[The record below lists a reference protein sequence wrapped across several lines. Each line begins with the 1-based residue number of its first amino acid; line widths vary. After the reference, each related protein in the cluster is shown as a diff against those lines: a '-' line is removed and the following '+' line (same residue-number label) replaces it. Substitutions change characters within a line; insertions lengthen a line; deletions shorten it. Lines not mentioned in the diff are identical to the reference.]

1 MILHNMVNFIIIL
14 LINVLSQSKWNIYH
28 YLDVLIILKIIII
41 LFKFLIILSKIYVNN
56 YVFIINKCIKLMVLL
71 LKDRNV

>member
-1 MILHNMVNFIIIL
+1 MVNFIIIL
-14 LINVLSQSKWNIYH
+14 LINVLSQNKWNIYH

-41 LFKFLIILSKIYVNN
+41 LFKFLIILFKIYVNN

-71 LKDRNV
+71 QKDKNV